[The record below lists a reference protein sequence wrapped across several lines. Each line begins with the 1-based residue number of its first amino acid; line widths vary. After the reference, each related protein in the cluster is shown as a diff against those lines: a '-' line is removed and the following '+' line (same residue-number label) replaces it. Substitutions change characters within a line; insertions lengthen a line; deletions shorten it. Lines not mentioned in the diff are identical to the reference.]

1 MIVSALD
8 QVERFMVSREARRQD
23 MVNQNTVEIEYEV
36 KAAISQ
42 SHLAEKRTFKLMKQS
57 DATQIFLFSELTDF
71 YWQLSYSTIELIKS
85 PSWKW
90 FQAKT
95 KGEHYLFYEWCVNLM
110 DVSKENSHII
120 IFSREFS

>member
-71 YWQLSYSTIELIKS
+71 Y
-85 PSWKW
+85 
-90 FQAKT
+90 
-95 KGEHYLFYEWCVNLM
+95 
-110 DVSKENSHII
+110 
-120 IFSREFS
+120 